1 MGYADG
7 SKVKTLSVFEGGTVE
22 EMRKDADENKD
33 IGCVRNNI
41 TWELQK
47 KMRQMEGSGQITKWM
62 EERLELSES
71 NCSWRLRYKM
81 WVMISVY

>member
-41 TWELQK
+41 T
-47 KMRQMEGSGQITKWM
+47 
-62 EERLELSES
+62 
-71 NCSWRLRYKM
+71 
-81 WVMISVY
+81 